1 VATAGADE
9 VFAAIESIYSAGL
22 DETRWPNA
30 LCALARCVGGA
41 GATLATY
48 ASDMALIEAQ
58 SFGIPSGIEIK
69 YLAHFQKINPRA
81 SHLIGLEPGSLIWD
95 YLLMDERAMDRHPFY
110 AEFLAPMELRYVV
123 AAALPIE
130 GPQYSSVSVQRAGKQ
145 GHVDASETAMMHRLW
160 PHVGRAYDM
169 TRRLRLSSLDA
180 VRRPFEQAL
189 DRLVDGVGLLRADG
203 TLLYANEALQAL
215 GRLNDGIRLKQN
227 VITFSPAEAQA
238 RFAAALASTRDLRD
252 KNLSSMPADFTVARP
267 SGGPSYLV
275 SVRPLA
281 GERHGAVEASADVI
295 VFVRDPLM
303 ENEGASRVFRE
314 AFGLTRAEAGLAQA
328 LQSGVSMSEYARS
341 RSVSITT
348 VYTHMRSIKEKTGC
362 RRMAELIRRLNS
374 VHVPLR

>member
-1 VATAGADE
+1 MAGADD
-9 VFAAIESIYSAGL
+9 VFTTIDAIYSAGL
-22 DETRWPNA
+22 DETLWPNA
-30 LCALARCVGGA
+30 LSALAQCVGGA

-48 ASDMALIEAQ
+48 TSDMALIETR
-58 SFGIPSGIEIK
+58 SFGIPPDAALK
-69 YLAHFQKINPRA
+69 YIAGFQKMNPRA
-81 SHLIGLEPGSLIWD
+81 SYLIGLKPGTLVWD
-95 YLLMDERAMDRHPFY
+95 YLLMDERAMDRDPFY
-110 AEFLAPMELRYVV
+110 AEFLAPMEYRYVV
-123 AAALPIE
+123 AAALPVE
-130 GPQYSSVSVQRAGKQ
+130 GPQYSSVSVQRAAKQ
-145 GHVDASETAMMHRLW
+145 GHVAEFEIGMMRRLW

-169 TRRLRLSSLDA
+169 TRRLSPLDA
-180 VRRPFEQAL
+180 VRRSFEQAL
-189 DRLVDGVGLLRADG
+189 DRLIDGVGLLRADG

-227 VITFSPAEAQA
+227 VITFSTAEAQS
-238 RFAAALASTRDLRD
+238 RFAAALLLWRDLQN

-281 GERHGAVEASADVI
+281 GERHGAMQASANVI

-303 ENEGASRVFRE
+303 ENAAAARVFRD
-314 AFGLTRAEAGLAQA
+314 AFGLTRAEVGLAQA

>member
-1 VATAGADE
+1 MAMARADD
-9 VFAAIESIYSAGL
+9 VFAAIEAIYAAGL
-22 DETRWPNA
+22 DEALWPNA
-30 LCALARCVGGA
+30 LSALTQCVGGVS
-41 GATLATY
+41 GTLA
-48 ASDMALIEAQ
+48 SCSPDMRLTEFR
-58 SFGIPSGIEIK
+58 SFGTPLGSEHK
-69 YLAHFQKINPRA
+69 YLADFQEINPRLA
-81 SHLIGLEPGSLIWD
+81 YCKGLRSGSLIWD
-95 YLLMDERAMDRHPFY
+95 YLMLDERGMDRDPYY
-110 AEFLAPMELRYVV
+110 AEFLAPMEYRYAI
-123 AAALPIE
+123 AAALPVE
-130 GPQYSSVSVQRAGKQ
+130 GPQSFVSVQRTAKQ
-145 GHVDASETAMMHRLW
+145 GHVDRSDVEMMGRLG
-160 PHVGRAYDM
+160 PHVGRALGM
-169 TRRLRLSSLDA
+169 MRRLGSLDA
-180 VRRPFEQAL
+180 ARRPFEQAL

-215 GRLNDGIRLKQN
+215 GSLNDGIRLKQN

-252 KNLSSMPADFTVARP
+252 KNLSSLPADFTVARP
-267 SGGPSYLV
+267 SGGPPYLV

-281 GERHGAVEASADVI
+281 GERPGAMQAPVEVI

-303 ENEGASRVFRE
+303 ENEGAARVFRE

-328 LQSGVSMSEYARS
+328 LQAGVSMTEYARS